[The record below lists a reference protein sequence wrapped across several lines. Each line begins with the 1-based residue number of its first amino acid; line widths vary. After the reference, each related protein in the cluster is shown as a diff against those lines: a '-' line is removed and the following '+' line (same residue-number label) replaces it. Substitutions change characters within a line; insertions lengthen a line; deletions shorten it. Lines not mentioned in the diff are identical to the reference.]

1 MRQIDIEANDIQNN
15 YTREVE
21 KRSNKRY
28 GTLYASVMIQFL
40 LILSALPVANIVFGI
55 KYYHDVINCGVKL
68 ISIPQWLII
77 MGGAEAGLLLYH
89 ALILLSLHE
98 NGRTIYGF
106 LVKLFLVPAVCCI
119 LFCFSWLVVGSIWFW
134 YDCSTTGFTP
144 VDNMM
149 WCSLILGFVWNL
161 GMTLIFKNL

>member
-1 MRQIDIEANDIQNN
+1 MHRIDIEANDIQNN
-15 YTREVE
+15 HTKDVE
-21 KRSNKRY
+21 KRSIKRY
-28 GTLYASVMIQFL
+28 NILYGSVMIQFL

-89 ALILLSLHE
+89 VLILLSLHE
-98 NGRTIYGF
+98 TGTTIYQL
-106 LVKLFLVPAVCCI
+106 LVKIFLFPAVCCI

-134 YDCSTTGFTP
+134 YDCNTTGFTD

-149 WCSLILGFVWNL
+149 WCSLILGFIWNS
-161 GMTLIFKNL
+161 GMTLIFRNL